1 MSRTNS
7 FKVAAIVVAV
17 IAFAFSLV
25 TVYVYSNS
33 DGITPEVYFWPAI
46 FIEYFDYYVE
56 DGISYVVYGI
66 PAFLVSL
73 IPSLLLAIICLAQ
86 KRNSPAVFLAPLIV
100 TAAWQVVDI
109 ARVVANGY
117 SLNGAITQSAGVV
130 AVALLAFTCCLAA
143 KGNAGKA
150 AIAVAS
156 VLSVAALVMMF
167 SCTIPFGYHYYD
179 PSYTSDSYYI
189 STLIGSAALWF
200 GVAFGMMSVTQQQT
214 TKISQA
220 NTAAASAQVAAA
232 TVAPRSFA
240 SVADELKGYKELLD
254 MGAITQDEFDDKK
267 KQLLG
272 L

>member
-1 MSRTNS
+1 MNRADS
-7 FKVAAIVVAV
+7 FKVAAVILAAVAFV
-17 IAFAFSLV
+17 FSLV
-25 TVYVYSNS
+25 TVYVRSNY
-33 DGITPEVYFWPAI
+33 DGMTPEVYCQLAY

-56 DGISYVVYGI
+56 DGISYVVYEI
-66 PAFLVSL
+66 AAFLVSL

-86 KRNSPAVFLAPLIV
+86 KRNSPVVFLMPLVV
-100 TAAWQVVDI
+100 TAAWQAI
-109 ARVVANGY
+109 AIAWLAADGY
-117 SLNGAITQSAGVV
+117 SLNGAITQSAVV

-143 KGNAGKA
+143 KGNAGTA

-156 VLSVAALVMMF
+156 VLSAAALVMMF

-240 SVADELKGYKELLD
+240 SAADELKGYKELLD